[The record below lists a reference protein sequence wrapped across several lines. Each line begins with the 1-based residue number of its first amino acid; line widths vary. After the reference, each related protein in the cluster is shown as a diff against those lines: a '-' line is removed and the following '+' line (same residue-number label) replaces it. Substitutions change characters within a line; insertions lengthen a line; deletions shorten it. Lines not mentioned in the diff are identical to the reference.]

1 MNQKIFLLTTGVIFS
16 LIAAGHLLR
25 VIFGWKVTVD
35 GEVIPTWVSWLAL
48 FLAAYLGFEGF
59 RLSKR

>member
-1 MNQKIFLLTTGVIFS
+1 MTQKTFSLTAGVIFS

-35 GEVIPTWVSWLAL
+35 GGMIPIWVSWLAL
-48 FLAAYLGFEGF
+48 FIAAYLAYEGF